1 MGEKRYM
8 ISDASRMLG
17 IESHVLRY
25 WEEELDIV
33 IPRNEMGHRYY
44 TDYHINLLRNI
55 RKLKQQGYGLRAI
68 KMMLADP
75 NEAAEEKNTGNLP
88 GVRVH
93 FEAENR
99 LDAADS
105 PMNAKLEQFQN
116 IMDGI
121 VSKAIQNSTK
131 NLGKE
136 LSDDVSQNVL
146 KGVNYMMRLQDE
158 KEDARYKKLDE
169 LMRSRQRESRKE
181 RKQRQKAEKVLAKDV
196 KKTKAAAE
204 KKAKNEVLK
213 KGTGESCFIFDY
225 YH

>member
-68 KMMLADP
+68 KMMLSDP
-75 NEAAEEKNTGNLP
+75 NGASEKNTGNLP
-88 GVRVH
+88 EIRVN

-99 LDAADS
+99 LEAAES
-105 PMNAKLEQFQN
+105 SMNAKLEQFQS

-121 VSKAIQNSTK
+121 VSKAIHNSTK

-169 LMRSRQRESRKE
+169 LMRSRQKESRKE
-181 RKQRQKAEKVLAKDV
+181 RRNRQKAEKVLAKDL

-204 KKAKNEVLK
+204 KKAKNDVVK
-213 KGTGESCFIFDY
+213 KGKVEATV
-225 YH
+225 

>member
-1 MGEKRYM
+1 M

-68 KMMLADP
+68 KMMLSDP
-75 NEAAEEKNTGNLP
+75 NGASEKNTGNLP
-88 GVRVH
+88 EIRVN

-99 LDAADS
+99 LEAAES
-105 PMNAKLEQFQN
+105 SMNAKLEQFQS

-121 VSKAIQNSTK
+121 VSKAIHNSTK

-146 KGVNYMMRLQDE
+146 KGVNYMMRLQD
-158 KEDARYKKLDE
+158 
-169 LMRSRQRESRKE
+169 QR
-181 RKQRQKAEKVLAKDV
+181 
-196 KKTKAAAE
+196 
-204 KKAKNEVLK
+204 
-213 KGTGESCFIFDY
+213 I
-225 YH
+225 

>member
-68 KMMLADP
+68 KMMLSDP
-75 NEAAEEKNTGNLP
+75 SGASEKNTGNLP
-88 GVRVH
+88 EIRVN

-99 LDAADS
+99 LEAAES
-105 PMNAKLEQFQN
+105 SMNAKLEQFQS

-121 VSKAIQNSTK
+121 VSKAIHNSTK

-169 LMRSRQRESRKE
+169 LMRSRQKESRKE
-181 RKQRQKAEKVLAKDV
+181 RRNRQKAEKVLAKDL

-204 KKAKNEVLK
+204 KKAKNDVVK
-213 KGTGESCFIFDY
+213 KGKVEATV
-225 YH
+225 

>member
-181 RKQRQKAEKVLAKDV
+181 RKQRQKAEKVLEKDV

-204 KKAKNEVLK
+204 KKAKNEVGK
-213 KGTGESCFIFDY
+213 KGKVEATA
-225 YH
+225 